1 MKEKQ
6 ITPGAYL
13 KQLIDQKTKEVAA
26 THNDAGLV
34 SMWTEAVREVLAKFP
49 NLSTVEKSA
58 LQVNVEAQIQAL
70 CTRTKRNLEMFKPA
84 LQGVAMILGTRRTAS
99 QA

>member
-6 ITPGAYL
+6 ITPGTYF
-13 KQLIDQKTKEVAA
+13 KQLIDQKTREAAA
-26 THNDAGLV
+26 TRDDAGLV
-34 SMWTEAVREVLAKFP
+34 SMWSATVKEVLVKFP

-84 LQGVAMILGTRRTAS
+84 LQGVAMILDTRRTAS